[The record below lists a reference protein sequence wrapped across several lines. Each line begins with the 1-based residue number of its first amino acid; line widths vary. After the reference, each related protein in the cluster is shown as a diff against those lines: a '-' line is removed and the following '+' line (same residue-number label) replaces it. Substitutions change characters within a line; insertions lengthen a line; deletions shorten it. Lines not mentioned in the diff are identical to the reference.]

1 MNVCFITP
9 EYYPISGG
17 TGSYVYYLSKML
29 VKRDN
34 SVFIVTKGNKYKK
47 ERVNTN
53 LGIMQIK
60 VSEIPLIGP
69 LLFFRRSGKSLKEL
83 GMDFQVDV
91 AHANLPLIPSFAIP
105 KGFGK
110 TLISTV
116 HSTWEGEAKALE
128 KEPFGRLNLN
138 EKVVRCFRDFLKFF
152 EHRLL
157 RRSDMIIA
165 VSEFTKKEILKNY
178 DDVPSGKIR
187 VIHNG
192 VDVER
197 FSPAKDKSAFKRKFG
212 FRNEDLLILYVGRL
226 YSRKGLPTL
235 IEAIP
240 KVAGKF
246 NDVKFIISGKGL
258 KDEENKLRCYAKK
271 LGVEEKLI
279 FLGYFPDEALPD
291 LYRAADMFVFP
302 SIYENL
308 PFAMLEAM
316 ASGLPVI
323 TTTVGG
329 IPEVIQDGKNGF
341 MIDPYNSVALAERIL
356 YLIENPK
363 VAYEMGFSG
372 RETVERKFSW
382 EGITRQVLQVY
393 IEAIAKRQ

>member
-1 MNVCFITP
+1 MNICFITP

-17 TGSYVYYLSKML
+17 TGSYVYYLSRML
-29 VKRDN
+29 VKRNN
-34 SVFIVTKGNKYKK
+34 SVFIVTKGNNCKK
-47 ERVNTN
+47 ERINTN
-53 LGIMQIK
+53 LGIMQIG

-69 LLFFRRSGKSLKEL
+69 LLFFRRSGKSLKAL
-83 GMDFQVDV
+83 GTDFPVDV
-91 AHANLPLIPSFAIP
+91 AHANLPLIPSFVIP
-105 KGFGK
+105 GDFGK

-128 KEPFGRLNLN
+128 REPFWRLNLN
-138 EKVVRCFRDFLKFF
+138 EKVVRCFRDVLKFF

-157 RRSDMIIA
+157 KRSDMIIA
-165 VSEFTKKEILKNY
+165 VSEFTKREILKSY
-178 DDVPSGKIR
+178 DDVPGGKIK

-197 FSPAKDKSAFKRKFG
+197 FSPAVDKGALKRKFG
-212 FRNEDLLILYVGRL
+212 FREEDLLILYVGRL

-240 KVAGKF
+240 KVVRKF
-246 NDVKFIISGKGL
+246 NDVKFIISGRGL
-258 KDEENKLRCYAKK
+258 KDEEEKLRRHAKR
-271 LGVEEKLI
+271 LGVEDKLV
-279 FLGYFPDEALPD
+279 FLGYFPDEDLPD

-329 IPEVIQDGKNGF
+329 IPEVIKDGENGF
-341 MIDPYNSVALAERIL
+341 MIEPYNSMALAERIL
-356 YLIENPK
+356 YLIDSPK
-363 VAYEMGFSG
+363 AAQEMGFSG

-382 EGITRQVLQVY
+382 EGITRQVLRVY
-393 IEAIAKRQ
+393 KEAMARQR

>member
-1 MNVCFITP
+1 MNICFITP

-29 VKRDN
+29 VKLDN
-34 SVFIVTKGNKYKK
+34 SVFIVTKGNEYKK
-47 ERVNTN
+47 ECINTN
-53 LGIMQIK
+53 LGIMHIK

-178 DDVPSGKIR
+178 DDVPSGKIK

-197 FSPAKDKSAFKRKFG
+197 FSPVEDKSAFKKKFG

-240 KVAGKF
+240 KVAEKF
-246 NDVKFIISGKGL
+246 NGVKFIISGKGL
-258 KDEENKLRCYAKK
+258 KDEENKLRRYAKK

-291 LYRAADMFVFP
+291 LYRAADIFVFP

-329 IPEVIQDGKNGF
+329 IPEVIQNGKNGF
-341 MIDPYNSVALAERIL
+341 MIEPYNSAALAERIL
-356 YLIENPK
+356 YLIESPK
-363 VAYEMGFSG
+363 VAYEMGLSG

-382 EGITRQVLQVY
+382 EGITSQVLQVY
-393 IEAIAKRQ
+393 REAIAKRQ

>member
-1 MNVCFITP
+1 MNICFITP

-47 ERVNTN
+47 EYISTN
-53 LGIMQIK
+53 LGIMQIR

-69 LLFFRRSGKSLKEL
+69 LLFFRRSGESLKEL
-83 GMDFQVDV
+83 EMNFPVDV

-128 KEPFGRLNLN
+128 KEPFGRLNVN
-138 EKVVRCFRDFLKFF
+138 EKVVRCFKYVLKFF

-157 RRSDMIIA
+157 KRSDMIIA
-165 VSEFTKKEILKNY
+165 VSEFTKREILKNY
-178 DDVPSGKIR
+178 GDVPSGKIK

-192 VDVER
+192 VDVEK
-197 FSPAKDKSAFKRKFG
+197 FSPAANKSTFKRKFG
-212 FRNEDLLILYVGRL
+212 FRDDDILILYVGRL

-258 KDEENKLRCYAKK
+258 KDEEEKLKHYAKK
-271 LGVEEKLI
+271 LGVGDKLI
-279 FLGYFPDEALPD
+279 FLGYFPDEDLPD

-308 PFAMLEAM
+308 PFALLEAM

-329 IPEVIQDGKNGF
+329 IPEVIHDGENGF
-341 MIDPYNSVALAERIL
+341 MIEPYNSTALAGIIL
-356 YLIENPK
+356 YLIESPEK
-363 VAYEMGFSG
+363 AREIGFSG
-372 RETVERKFSW
+372 RETVKEKFNW
-382 EGITRQVLQVY
+382 ENITQQVLRVY
-393 IEAIAKRQ
+393 EEAIAKRQ